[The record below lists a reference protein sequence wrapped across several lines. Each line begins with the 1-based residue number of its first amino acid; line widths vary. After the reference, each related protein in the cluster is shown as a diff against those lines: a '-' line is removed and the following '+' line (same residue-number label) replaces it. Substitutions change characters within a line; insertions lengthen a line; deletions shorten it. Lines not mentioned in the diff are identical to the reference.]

1 MEYTLITL
9 NLTWFFFLIWP
20 FNFKKQLWNGPKCA
34 AKQRKPHPFW
44 NESWQVKPAEW
55 SGQISEPQIPIQKLF
70 PRVAS
75 PSPSPEMEAARESMA
90 ALVDAGLYDCA
101 QTLVRNPPSSL
112 PSPPPPPPSRPS
124 SPLRITRVSLLP
136 PRISRCTCARVDRA
150 RLGLVSRL
158 GTCGWFIACAA
169 RGWAGGWVI
178 VRSGWLGA
186 RYFFFCLCYLFHNVS
201 RLISGGDNASLLLAG
216 VLSCVFITCEQRGWY
231 VHEGGKL
238 GKLHWVAR
246 EMVLIWS

>member
-1 MEYTLITL
+1 M
-9 NLTWFFFLIWP
+9 
-20 FNFKKQLWNGPKCA
+20 
-34 AKQRKPHPFW
+34 
-44 NESWQVKPAEW
+44 KPAEW

-186 RYFFFCLCYLFHNVS
+186 RYFFFL
-201 RLISGGDNASLLLAG
+201 SLLS
-216 VLSCVFITCEQRGWY
+216 VS
-231 VHEGGKL
+231 
-238 GKLHWVAR
+238 
-246 EMVLIWS
+246 